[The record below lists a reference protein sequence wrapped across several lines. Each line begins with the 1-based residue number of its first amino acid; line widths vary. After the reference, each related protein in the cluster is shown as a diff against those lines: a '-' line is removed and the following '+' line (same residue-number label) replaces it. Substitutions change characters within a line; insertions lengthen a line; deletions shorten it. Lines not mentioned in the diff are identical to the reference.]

1 MWSKQDVTFLGLI
14 LAYFHAVHFKAE
26 VYSVVHLFIMNSN
39 SPLLVMQSHKTE
51 LVIKHTIPIKIN

>member
-26 VYSVVHLFIMNSN
+26 VWSLIHLFIMNSN
-39 SPLLVMQSHKTE
+39 TPLLVMQ
-51 LVIKHTIPIKIN
+51 P